1 MAIQP
6 RYAAAILDGS
16 KTIELRKRPLAPDV
30 SRVLIYET
38 SPTQMIVGH
47 FVVRDTVVSSPQDIW
62 DRYGAEAAIDPV
74 DFCTYYADAR
84 QAVALRIAEA
94 HRLPTPIP
102 LSRLEPPPAVPQ
114 SFAYVSATALRH
126 IEQVQAFHLQPI
138 A

>member
-62 DRYGAEAAIDPV
+62 NRFGAEAAIDRV
-74 DFCTYYADAR
+74 DFCAYYADVR
-84 QAVALRIAEA
+84 RGVALRIADA
-94 HRLPTPIP
+94 HRLPTPLP
-102 LSRLEPPPAVPQ
+102 LSRLQPPPAVPQ
-114 SFAYVSATALRH
+114 SFAYVSPTLLRD
-126 IEQVQAFHLQPI
+126 IEQAQAFHLQPI